1 MVDPIIIGAGIEV
14 VRMAMQLY
22 LVLAAQA
29 GMTEDEIMTMLVTER
44 EKFLMNRPE
53 LLPKPPEEV

>member
-1 MVDPIIIGAGIEV
+1 MVDPIVIGAGLEV

-22 LVLAAQA
+22 LVLASQA
-29 GMTEDEIMTMLVTER
+29 GMTEDQILTMLVTER
-44 EKFLMNRPE
+44 EKFLANRPE

>member
-22 LVLAAQA
+22 LTLAAQA
-29 GMTEDEIMTMLVTER
+29 GLTEEQVSTMLVEER
-44 EKFLMNRPE
+44 SKFYMNKPD
-53 LLPKPPEEV
+53 LIPKPPEE

>member
-22 LVLAAQA
+22 LTLASHA
-29 GMTEDEIMTMLVTER
+29 GLTEEEIDKMLASER
-44 EKFLMNRPE
+44 AKFYANRPD
-53 LLPKPPEEV
+53 LVPKPPEE